1 MYQAIIISLITLIF
15 TSCNI
20 NREVP
25 NISQSNF
32 DQKNNN
38 FYAANYLSANY
49 LIKNGDV
56 YTASQILNKRMQND
70 KLLEIKFFSNLVS
83 GKFNTADIVAKKLKN
98 NNKTNILYDLPKYI
112 LKIKDNNFKES
123 LQLFKDQKLFF
134 NVGNLNDLM
143 KLWIEET
150 ENKKD
155 YLSERHYFN
164 TSIHKLLILENFH
177 NSNKLIRIADA
188 IYEGK
193 NLNSLESLFLAG
205 FYFRVDNFERSK
217 EIINTKLS
225 NQFDKNSIISN
236 FSNVNNMFSKL
247 QKLKTILASKLYNFV
262 NKNNEKISKFYLYQ
276 KILLEFSL
284 FLEPRLDISKYALA
298 EIYNSE
304 KISKV
309 AIEKLESIPDRSF
322 FSLAANLK
330 KLSIIKS
337 FEIDIKYKSSLEKVV
352 DLWPKNKL
360 VLYRLASYYKSK
372 KQFYKSIKIYKDIL
386 DQHKYNDRDIFLYAS
401 NLDKIGKWKQ
411 AKVLFLQL
419 LKKNPEDT
427 YTLNYVSY
435 KLALKNQELDLAL
448 DLIEKALIIDP
459 NNGYFLDTLGWVEF
473 KRKNYNSAVFFLEKS
488 VSILPRS
495 AEVIDHLG
503 DCYLLLDRKRE
514 ALFEWKKALK
524 YETDESIVEKIKDK
538 IRKYEH
544 LL

>member
-15 TSCNI
+15 TSCNT

-32 DQKNNN
+32 DQKNRN

-112 LKIKDNNFKES
+112 LKIKDNNLKES
-123 LQLFKDQKLFF
+123 LQLFKDQELFF

-262 NKNNEKISKFYLYQ
+262 NKNNEKISKSYLYQ

-337 FEIDIKYKSSLEKVV
+337 FEIDIKYKSSLKKVV

-386 DQHKYNDRDIFLYAS
+386 DQHKYNDRDLFLYAS

-427 YTLNYVSY
+427 YTLNYISY

-514 ALFEWKKALK
+514 ALFEWKKALR
-524 YETDESIVEKIKDK
+524 YETDESIIKKIKDK

>member
-1 MYQAIIISLITLIF
+1 MNQAIIISLITLIF

-20 NREVP
+20 NRVVP

-56 YTASQILNKRMQND
+56 YTASQILNKRMHND

-98 NNKTNILYDLPKYI
+98 KNKTNILYDLPKYV

-143 KLWIEET
+143 KLWIEEE

-155 YLSERHYFN
+155 YLSERHYLN

-177 NSNKLIRIADA
+177 NSNKLIGIADA
-188 IYEGK
+188 IYKGK

-205 FYFRVDNFERSK
+205 FYFRVNNFERSK

-225 NQFDKNSIISN
+225 NQFDKNSIINN

-262 NKNNEKISKFYLYQ
+262 NENNEKINKFNLYQ

-284 FLEPRLDISKYALA
+284 FLEPRMDISKYALA

-304 KISKV
+304 KISKI

-372 KQFYKSIKIYKDIL
+372 KQFYKSLKIYKDIL
-386 DQHKYNDRDIFLYAS
+386 DRHKYNDRDLFLYAS

-435 KLALKNQELDLAL
+435 KLALKNQDLDLAL
-448 DLIEKALIIDP
+448 DLIEKALFIDP

-514 ALFEWKKALK
+514 ALFEWKKALR
-524 YETDESIVEKIKDK
+524 YETDESIIKNIKDK

>member
-83 GKFNTADIVAKKLKN
+83 GKFDTADIVAKKLKN
-98 NNKTNILYDLPKYI
+98 KNKTNILYDLPKYV
-112 LKIKDNNFKES
+112 LNIKNNKFKES

-435 KLALKNQELDLAL
+435 KLALKNQDLDLAL
-448 DLIEKALIIDP
+448 DLIEKALFIDP

>member
-1 MYQAIIISLITLIF
+1 MNQAIIISLITLIF

-56 YTASQILNKRMQND
+56 YTASQILNKRMHND

-177 NSNKLIRIADA
+177 NSNKLIGIADA
-188 IYEGK
+188 IYKGK

-205 FYFRVDNFERSK
+205 FYFRVNNFERSK

-225 NQFDKNSIISN
+225 NQFDKNSIINN

-262 NKNNEKISKFYLYQ
+262 NENNEKINKFYLYQ

-284 FLEPRLDISKYALA
+284 FLEPRMDISKYALA

-304 KISKV
+304 KISKI

-372 KQFYKSIKIYKDIL
+372 KQFYKSLKIYKDIL
-386 DQHKYNDRDIFLYAS
+386 DRHKYNDRDLFLYAS

-514 ALFEWKKALK
+514 ALFEWKKALR
-524 YETDESIVEKIKDK
+524 YETDESIIKKIKDK